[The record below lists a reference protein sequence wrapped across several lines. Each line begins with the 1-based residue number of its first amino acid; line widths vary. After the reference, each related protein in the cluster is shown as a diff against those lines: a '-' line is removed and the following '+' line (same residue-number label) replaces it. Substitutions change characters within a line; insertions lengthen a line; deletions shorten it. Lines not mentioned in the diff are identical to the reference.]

1 MSIRLKAWRND
12 NCRICHIP
20 SVPFQPFG
28 RLNVCNMVGGT
39 KMRKRRMKLLEEEER
54 KMISIAITVVAA
66 LSIIIVTISYVIVVA
81 IQTNHKMENGDH
93 KLFTISCLMSQYDL
107 PKLH

>member
-1 MSIRLKAWRND
+1 
-12 NCRICHIP
+12 
-20 SVPFQPFG
+20 
-28 RLNVCNMVGGT
+28 
-39 KMRKRRMKLLEEEER
+39 MRKRRMKLLEEEER

-107 PKLH
+107 PKLTLNIFCIFQISAKKTFLTLGV